1 LIAHITGKLIQKQPN
16 SVILDV
22 AGVGYEL
29 TVPLSTFY
37 DLGDLGSE
45 VSLRAYTYVREDA
58 LQLFGFRTEREK
70 RLFLLLIGVS
80 GIGPKLAI
88 TALSGMS
95 AEELI
100 QAIRTENLAKLVGVP
115 GVGKKTAE
123 RMLVE
128 LKDKVA
134 ALSSPEMEEQLKAGA
149 IISVGEAMR
158 DDVVS
163 ALVNLGYQRAA
174 AEKAV
179 ASVVREKPEAGFEIV
194 LKQTLARLAR
204 QQ

>member
-1 LIAHITGKLIQKQPN
+1 MIAHITGKLIQKQPN
-16 SVILDV
+16 SIIVDV
-22 AGVGYEL
+22 GGVGYEL
-29 TVPLSTFY
+29 TVPLSSFY
-37 DLGDLGSE
+37 DLGEVGTE

-70 RLFLLLIGVS
+70 KLFLLLLSVS

-88 TALSGMS
+88 TIMSGLS

-100 QAIRTENLAKLVGVP
+100 QAIRAGNLAKLVGIP

-134 ALSSPEMEEQLKAGA
+134 AILPPGLEEPAGA
-149 IISVGEAMR
+149 NLLRQSGEAMR
-158 DDVVS
+158 EDLIS
-163 ALVNLGYQRAA
+163 ALVNLGYQKSQ

-179 ASVVREKPEAGFEIV
+179 NSV
-194 LKQTLARLAR
+194 LKQTPDGKFEMALKAALRSLAL
-204 QQ
+204 

>member
-16 SVILDV
+16 SVIVDV
-22 AGVGYEL
+22 GGVGYEL

-37 DLGDLGSE
+37 DLGDPGAA
-45 VSLRAYTYVREDA
+45 VSLRAYTYVREDS

-70 RLFLLLIGVS
+70 RLFLFLISVS
-80 GIGPKLAI
+80 GVGPKLAI

-100 QAIRTENLAKLVGVP
+100 HAIRGGNLAKLVGVP
-115 GVGKKTAE
+115 GIGKKTAE
-123 RMLVE
+123 RILVE

-134 ALSSPEMEEQLKAGA
+134 QLSSPEMEEQLKAGA
-149 IISVGEAMR
+149 TIGVGPGAR
-158 DDVVS
+158 DDLIS
-163 ALVNLGYQRAA
+163 ALVNLGYQKAA

-179 ASVVREKPEAGFEIV
+179 SVVLNENPGANFEAA
-194 LKQTLARLAR
+194 LKQSLRKLAK
-204 QQ
+204 

>member
-16 SVILDV
+16 SVIVDV
-22 AGVGYEL
+22 GGVGYEL

-37 DLGDLGSE
+37 DLGDPGAE

-70 RLFLLLIGVS
+70 RLFLLMIGVS

-100 QAIRTENLAKLVGVP
+100 HAIRSSNLAKLVGVP
-115 GVGKKTAE
+115 GIGKKTAE

-134 ALSSPEMEEQLKAGA
+134 QLASPEMEEQLRAGA
-149 IISVGEAMR
+149 VISVGEAMR
-158 DDVVS
+158 DDLIS
-163 ALVNLGYQRAA
+163 ALINLGYQKAS

-179 ASVVREKPEAGFEIV
+179 SAV
-194 LKQTLARLAR
+194 LKEDSDTNFEVALKQSLRRLVR
-204 QQ
+204 G